1 MSEAPRVEPP
11 AEPEWVQRMRA
22 AGYNIRIGTG
32 EGTMSEIPDAYFY
45 PPPSLR
51 SRIRVRIVRAC
62 KRMVH
67 ALTSAR
73 RTSHAPFP

>member
-1 MSEAPRVEPP
+1 MSDEARTEPRP
-11 AEPEWVQRMRA
+11 EPEWVQRMRA

-32 EGTMSEIPDAYFY
+32 EGTLNEIPDAYFY

-51 SRIRVRIVRAC
+51 SRIRGRIVRAC
-62 KRMVH
+62 KRMAH

-73 RTSHAPFP
+73 RTTHAPFP